1 MFYQSIFAGT
11 SAREQYNND
20 ALTSRLNISDVNAES
35 AGVKIT
41 ENFFS

>member
-1 MFYQSIFAGT
+1 MFYQSIFAGA
-11 SAREQYNND
+11 SAREQYNNN
-20 ALTSRLNISDVNAES
+20 ALNSRPNISDVNAEN

>member
-1 MFYQSIFAGT
+1 MFYQSTFAGIC
-11 SAREQYNND
+11 AREQYNND
-20 ALTSRLNISDVNAES
+20 TLNSRLKVSDANAEI